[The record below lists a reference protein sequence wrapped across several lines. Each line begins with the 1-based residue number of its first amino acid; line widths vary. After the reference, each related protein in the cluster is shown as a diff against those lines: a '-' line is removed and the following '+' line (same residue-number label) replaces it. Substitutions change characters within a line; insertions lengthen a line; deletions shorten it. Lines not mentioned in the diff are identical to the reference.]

1 MEFYTDS
8 ACTKRVAKWTEAD
21 GKFTVNYSTTDAGE
35 SVIRIEMTAA
45 GLDEINTSKTVYT
58 AADMVNSG
66 YSDCTVKIT
75 YQAKMNSDDSVVFG
89 DAGNPNEVVL
99 VWRRTYHNYKK
110 RRKGG
115 RYVRKKEPRCR

>member
-1 MEFYTDS
+1 M
-8 ACTKRVAKWTEAD
+8 D
-21 GKFTVNYSTTDAGE
+21 GKKGLFVSMPQE
-35 SVIRIEMTAA
+35 SYP
-45 GLDEINTSKTVYT
+45 GKDGQKQYT

-99 VWRRTYHNYKK
+99 VWRRTSTNY
-110 RRKGG
+110 
-115 RYVRKKEPRCR
+115 